1 MISVKCSP
9 VRVIHFT
16 READSVEKAVYLS
29 LLLDFYGELL
39 TEKQR
44 EYADLYYNENLS
56 LWEIAENNGISRQ
69 AVRDTL
75 LRAETV
81 LRSTED
87 KTGLVE
93 RHNRLLAQI
102 EEAEAL
108 LAQMGQRNTER
119 LNDPELLSLCCR
131 MQAKL
136 DEMKL

>member
-1 MISVKCSP
+1 M
-9 VRVIHFT
+9 
-16 READSVEKAVYLS
+16 EKAIYLS

-56 LWEIAENNGISRQ
+56 LSEIAENDGISRQ

-75 LRAETV
+75 LRAEAA
-81 LRSTED
+81 LRETEAR
-87 KTGLVE
+87 TGLAE
-93 RHNRLLAQI
+93 RHTKLLAQI
-102 EEAEAL
+102 GEAEAL
-108 LAQMGQRNTER
+108 LEQMGR
-119 LNDPELLSLCCR
+119 LNSTLLNSPALLTLCGQ

>member
-1 MISVKCSP
+1 M
-9 VRVIHFT
+9 
-16 READSVEKAVYLS
+16 EKTVYLS

-56 LWEIAENNGISRQ
+56 LSEIAENDGISRQ

-87 KTGLVE
+87 KTGLAA
-93 RHNRLLAQI
+93 RHGRLMEQI
-102 EEAEAL
+102 GEAEAL
-108 LAQMGQRNTER
+108 LRQISR
-119 LNDPELLSLCCR
+119 LNSTRLNNPELLSLCGR
-131 MQAKL
+131 MQEKL